1 MNPYSRDEIINDAI
15 RHVGENAAVPK
26 RQNNVMDSA
35 EFCSVLSAIVVL
47 LSTLAVPAVFLRC
60 K

>member
-1 MNPYSRDEIINDAI
+1 MSYGMSGRT
-15 RHVGENAAVPK
+15 RLV
-26 RQNNVMDSA
+26 RNNVMDSV

-47 LSTLAVPAVFLRC
+47 LSKVTLAVPAVFLRG